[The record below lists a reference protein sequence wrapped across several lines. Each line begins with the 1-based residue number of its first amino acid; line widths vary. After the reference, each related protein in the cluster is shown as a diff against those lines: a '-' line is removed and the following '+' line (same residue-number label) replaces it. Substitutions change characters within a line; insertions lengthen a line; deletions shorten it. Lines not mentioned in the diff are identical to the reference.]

1 MSTSARTASGAF
13 IQQATH
19 DTKKSEYQ
27 PAKTGHVARGVVNI
41 YISCMLCEEGVAGLR
56 RHALVDVLARG
67 RDAWA
72 AGSPERSGRRGRR
85 RGGQGRSAGV
95 VGGEGLATGLAR
107 MDRVTFSTLKPTF
120 SVVSE

>member
-1 MSTSARTASGAF
+1 MARITSVEKFCTGARASETRVQTSTHQMY
-13 IQQATH
+13 I
-19 DTKKSEYQ
+19 
-27 PAKTGHVARGVVNI
+27 PAVDFVTCV
-41 YISCMLCEEGVAGLR
+41 LCEEGVAGLR

-67 RDAWA
+67 RDAGA

-120 SVVSE
+120 R